1 MEEMNRDGISGRSQ
15 MDAATLAA
23 WHEANDLKG
32 RDVYDVN
39 GIRLGKVTRAFAEEG
54 ALLRFDVT
62 LTDNARSM
70 MEAPQDVAGIPPQ
83 WVARVDGDG
92 DVRLR
97 KAAEEVLHPDAPLP
111 TSAEKDDRGA
121 GGKPKKVR

>member
-1 MEEMNRDGISGRSQ
+1 MEEMTRDGISGLSQ
-15 MDAATLAA
+15 MDGATLAA

-39 GIRLGKVTRAFAEEG
+39 GLRLGRVATAFAEEG

-62 LTDNARSM
+62 LSENARTLM
-70 MEAPQDVAGIPPQ
+70 GAPQDVAGIPPQ
-83 WVARVDGDG
+83 WVARVGEDG
-92 DVRLR
+92 VRLR

-111 TSAEKDDRGA
+111 PDAEPDARGA
-121 GGKPKKVR
+121 KGQPRKIR

>member
-1 MEEMNRDGISGRSQ
+1 MEEMTRDGISGLSQ

-23 WHEANDLKG
+23 WHQANDLKG

-39 GIRLGKVTRAFAEEG
+39 GLRLGKVTRAFAEEG

-62 LTDNARSM
+62 LSENARTM
-70 MEAPQDVAGIPPQ
+70 MDAPQDVAGIPPQ
-83 WVARVDGDG
+83 WVARVGDDG
-92 DVRLR
+92 VRLR

-111 TSAEKDDRGA
+111 PNASADARGA
-121 GGKPKKVR
+121 KGQPRKVR

>member
-1 MEEMNRDGISGRSQ
+1 MEEMTRDGISGLSQ
-15 MDAATLAA
+15 VDASTLAA

-39 GIRLGKVTRAFAEEG
+39 GIRLGKVTTAFAEEG

-62 LTDNARSM
+62 LSDNARTM

-83 WVARVDGDG
+83 WVARVDESG
-92 DVRLR
+92 VRLR

-111 TSAEKDDRGA
+111 ANAEEDARGA
-121 GGKPKKVR
+121 KGKPRKVR